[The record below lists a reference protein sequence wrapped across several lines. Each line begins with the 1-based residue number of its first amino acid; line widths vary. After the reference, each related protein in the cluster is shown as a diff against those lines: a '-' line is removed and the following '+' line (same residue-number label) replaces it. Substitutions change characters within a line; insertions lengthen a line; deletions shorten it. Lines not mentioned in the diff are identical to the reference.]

1 VRIER
6 TFRYPM
12 GIADSYAMAV
22 TQGFQEKKCADAG
35 ALSWT
40 IDVTHSGA
48 AVTVKTKRKLP
59 TTTFPS
65 LIRKFVPSG
74 VTSTE
79 TIVWGP
85 AEADG
90 SRTAQ
95 LSVDFH
101 GAPATM
107 KGTVRLAPDGPDMTD
122 VFVDAHFDAHVPL
135 LGGRVE
141 RLAAPIIIGVI
152 DCEEVTAKAW
162 AAGER

>member
-1 VRIER
+1 VKIQR

-12 GIADSYAMAV
+12 HVLDSFEMAV
-22 TQGFQEKKCADAG
+22 TPGFQEQKCADAG
-35 ALSWT
+35 ALSW
-40 IDVTHSGA
+40 
-48 AVTVKTKRKLP
+48 AVTVVRVEETVTVTTKRKLP

-79 TIVWGP
+79 TLVWGV

-90 SRTAQ
+90 SRIAQ

-107 KGTVRLAPDGPDMTD
+107 KGTVHLSPIGEHTA
-122 VFVDAHFDAHVPL
+122 VNVDAVFKAHVPL
-135 LGGRVE
+135 IGGKVE
-141 RLAAPIIIGVI
+141 GLAAPIIIGVI
-152 DCEEVTAKAW
+152 DSEESTAHGW
-162 AAGER
+162 AQR